1 MKESGGA
8 AAQRS
13 RGTEAGDRKQGAARW
28 CRPVMLAEEF
38 GALALGSGAMWKLVT
53 KSRFLGVL

>member
-1 MKESGGA
+1 MKESGRA

-28 CRPVMLAEEF
+28 CRAVMLVEEF

-53 KSRFLGVL
+53 KGRFH